1 MPYLIDGDFK
11 LTESAAIAKYIIK
24 RSGHNELLG
33 KTVEDEGV
41 VNNIIGV
48 LNDTFKEVRGILT
61 FDNWSEVK
69 DATFEK
75 VKPKLELLNKFIG
88 NKDFAL
94 GYLTLVDFY
103 IAEHSYY
110 FEALYEDQR

>member
-1 MPYLIDGDFK
+1 M
-11 LTESAAIAKYIIK
+11 
-24 RSGHNELLG
+24 LLL
-33 KTVEDEGV
+33 K
-41 VNNIIGV
+41 
-48 LNDTFKEVRGILT
+48 
-61 FDNWSEVK
+61 
-69 DATFEK
+69 K

-88 NKDFAL
+88 NKEFAL